1 MIRRTATRAVV
12 VPAVMAVAA
21 AAALTVTTAPAAHAV
36 GENSQCTQNWSNFGA
51 TVGKN
56 AWNYRSGPAT
66 GYKSLGYLYRGDKL
80 TVMCSRGSWD
90 YAKITSS
97 TSGIRKGTKGWVRS
111 DGLINLAG

>member
-1 MIRRTATRAVV
+1 MIRRIATRAAVL
-12 VPAVMAVAA
+12 PAVMAVAA

-36 GENSQCTQNWSNFGA
+36 GENSQCTRDWSNYSA

-56 AWNYRSGPAT
+56 AWNYRSGPST

-80 TVMCSRGSWD
+80 TVMCSKGSWN
-90 YAKITSS
+90 YAKIISS
-97 TSGIRKGTKGWVRS
+97 KSGIRKGTKGWVHS